1 MIWQAHDAAVAQIE
15 RCLPDAVMEKYVEL
29 CESLEDM
36 VRSELF
42 TRFVVVAIIMNA
54 FFSIITEQISMSKV

>member
-1 MIWQAHDAAVAQIE
+1 MAQIE
-15 RCLPDAVMEKYVEL
+15 RYLPNAVINKLSEL
-29 CESLEDM
+29 RQSLEDM
-36 VRSELF
+36 VLSELF